1 MKIVI
6 LERDSLGT
14 DISVDAFH
22 EFGEV
27 VAYRNTVSKEQI
39 IERIKD
45 AEIILANKAPLS
57 KDVLEK
63 ADKLKYVVITATG
76 YNNVDAAYCKE
87 RGIKVSNIAGYST
100 ASVAQHTLAMALYL
114 IEKIEHYNNYVK
126 SGAYSAQSFFT
137 NFDKPFYELAGK
149 TWGIVGLGA
158 IGSKVAEI
166 ATCLDCKVIY
176 YSPHEEK
183 PGIPYRRVDFDTLL
197 EESDVISL
205 HCPLTDE
212 TRNMFNMEAFEKMNG
227 NTILINM
234 ARGPVV
240 NEEDLCK
247 ALEEEYLCAAGL
259 DVFGQEPISSDSPL
273 LKIQDNSKLV
283 LSPHTAWATV
293 ESRTRCV
300 NEAYLNVEAYI
311 NGIDRNVVNL

>member
-14 DISVDAFH
+14 DISVDSFH

-27 VAYRNTVSKEQI
+27 TAYRNTVSEDQI
-39 IERIKD
+39 RERVAEADILIVNKTKMNEATLKD
-45 AEIILANKAPLS
+45 AKN
-57 KDVLEK
+57 
-63 ADKLKYVVITATG
+63 LKYIVVTATG
-76 YNNVDAAYCKE
+76 YNNVDTAYCRN

-166 ATCLDCKVIY
+166 VTALDCKVIY
-176 YSPHEEK
+176 YSPHEKKENCPYEK
-183 PGIPYRRVDFDTLL
+183 VDFDTLL
-197 EESDVISL
+197 DTSDVISL

-212 TRNMFNMEAFEKMNG
+212 TNNLFNKEAFEKMNG

-234 ARGPVV
+234 SRGPVV
-240 NEEDLCK
+240 NEQDLCD
-247 ALEEEYLCAAGL
+247 ALEQEYLCAAGL
-259 DVFGQEPISSDSPL
+259 DVYEMEPLKPDSPL
-273 LKIQDNSKLV
+273 LRIQDNSKLV
-283 LSPHTAWATV
+283 LSPHSAWATV

-300 NEAYLNVEAYI
+300 QEAYLNVQAFI
-311 NGIDRNVVNL
+311 NGEDRNVVN